1 MLIDEPSAGLDLGA
15 RERLLHRFDALSAQ
29 NRDRGVVLV
38 THHVEE
44 IPASSTHVLLL
55 REGRRLASGP
65 IDQVLTSDN
74 LSTCFD
80 LSLEVLSHNGRFL
93 ARAR

>member
-1 MLIDEPSAGLDLGA
+1 
-15 RERLLHRFDALSAQ
+15 LSEA
-29 NRDRGVVLV
+29 NSERGVVLV

-65 IDQVLTSDN
+65 INDTLTSDN

-80 LSLEVLSHNGRFL
+80 FSLDVLSHNGRFL